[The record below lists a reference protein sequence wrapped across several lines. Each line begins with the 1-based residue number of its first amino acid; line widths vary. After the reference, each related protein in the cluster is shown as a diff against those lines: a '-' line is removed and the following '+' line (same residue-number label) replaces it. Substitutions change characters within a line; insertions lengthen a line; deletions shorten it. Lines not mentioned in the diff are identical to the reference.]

1 MAVSVERAAL
11 ITRATTFDIFN
22 ASSQSQRR
30 KLMEE
35 FWNSSMI
42 LYAPDGSAAQ
52 GYGAVGFP
60 LDT

>member
-1 MAVSVERAAL
+1 
-11 ITRATTFDIFN
+11 
-22 ASSQSQRR
+22 
-30 KLMEE
+30 MEE